1 VTESQAPLLAACEG
15 FDVHTSSLRVGTVE
29 EVCIPEGRTAQPH
42 LAVRAGLLGSWR
54 VLVPANEVEAV
65 DRHARRVVLR
75 SGALL
80 AGPRRAR
87 PTG

>member
-1 VTESQAPLLAACEG
+1 MTEPQAPLLAACEG

-29 EVCIPEGRTAQPH
+29 EVCISEERTAPPL

-54 VLVPANEVEAV
+54 VLVPADEIEAV
-65 DRHARRVVLR
+65 DLHARRVVLR

-80 AGPRRAR
+80 AGPRTRRA
-87 PTG
+87 G

>member
-1 VTESQAPLLAACEG
+1 MTGSQAPLLAACEG

-29 EVCIPEGRTAQPH
+29 EVCIPEERAGPTL

-54 VLVPANEVEAV
+54 VLVPADEVETV
-65 DRHARRVVLR
+65 DLLAKRVVLR

-80 AGPRRAR
+80 AGPRR
-87 PTG
+87 TG